1 MKDKVFISLM
11 TDFGFKRVFGSEP
24 NKVFLVSLL
33 NCILLYTDD
42 IEIVDIEY
50 LKNEYLSDDEE
61 DRKVIIDLMC
71 KDTQNRLFVVEVQ
84 LSPQLF
90 FTDRILYYASRIFSN
105 QQTKGN
111 WNYELKPLYI
121 ISLSYFTIQND
132 FEVISVQKLMNIKT
146 QEVFSDK
153 LTIINVQ
160 LNNFKKNEEELE
172 TDLEKW
178 LYLLKDIHKLE
189 RIPKNFQGYL
199 FERLFQIAEYHGLSK
214 KEREKYDK
222 KLDDMGVYENAIQ
235 YAILEGKKLAE
246 KEIQEA
252 REKEREAREKEKEAR
267 EKEKEAREKEKEARE
282 KEKEARE
289 KEREAREKIVLAILN
304 LRKLKFSDIQIQEV
318 LNIKISDYHQSI
330 F

>member
-1 MKDKVFISLM
+1 MKDKIFISLM

-24 NKVFLVSLL
+24 NKIFLINLL

-42 IEIVDIEY
+42 LEIVDIEY
-50 LKNEYLSDDEE
+50 LKNEYLSDDED

-71 KDTQNRLFVVEVQ
+71 KDNQYRLFVVEVQ

-121 ISLSYFTIQND
+121 ISLSYFTIQNNI
-132 FEVISVQKLMNIKT
+132 EVISVQKLMNIKT
-146 QEVFSDK
+146 QEIFSDK

-199 FERLFQIAEYHGLSK
+199 FERLFQIVEYHGLSK

-252 REKEREAREKEKEAR
+252 REKEKEAR
-267 EKEKEAREKEKEARE
+267 V
-282 KEKEARE
+282 
-289 KEREAREKIVLAILN
+289 KIIFAVKN
-304 LRKLKFSDIQIQEV
+304 MRKLNFSYKEIEEV
-318 LNIKISDYHQSI
+318 LNIKISNYLEENI
-330 F
+330 YK